1 MEEQAFQAGNTVFFA
16 AAQLA
21 WQLGADGP
29 IPAAVEVPPLPP
41 GQLFKMGCVLSRDI
55 EIGTCPRDEPELEVS
70 MSQPLAIAKTEV
82 TNLQFARYLWWT
94 RGFAWNPLA
103 SRSGTGVFGTPAR
116 PVVKLDF
123 NEAVNYAIWLGKKAT
138 STWRLPT
145 EAEWEYAAR
154 VSNEGG
160 PLTWGKASPKDRAN
174 CNSCGDG
181 NSGKRTAPV
190 ASHAS
195 SRGLYDMTCNVSEW
209 TDTWY
214 DETQATRALRGG
226 SWNKNIRNLRA
237 ANRNDN
243 RNNTMGFRL
252 CRSSHL
258 VIEPVSGVN
267 VVWPDEHRLT
277 AAGLTCWSVLPT
289 AIRCSHTTA
298 GQRGAGSKAARVD
311 RELMSAPWKCS
322 LSAST

>member
-1 MEEQAFQAGNTVFFA
+1 MVGESARSVPRWHQLAEYRALPLVPGSPQARFVTHSLRTWVTQTVPGSAMVLGLLSFGASGSWNFLEEKAFQAGNTVFFA

-123 NEAVNYAIWLGKKAT
+123 NEAVNYAIWLGKKTT

-214 DETQATRALRGG
+214 DETQATRALCGG
-226 SWNKNIRNLRA
+226 SWKK
-237 ANRNDN
+237 
-243 RNNTMGFRL
+243 T
-252 CRSSHL
+252 
-258 VIEPVSGVN
+258 SG
-267 VVWPDEHRLT
+267 
-277 AAGLTCWSVLPT
+277 TCAPPT
-289 AIRCSHTTA
+289 ATTTA
-298 GQRGAGSKAARVD
+298 TT
-311 RELMSAPWKCS
+311 PWVFGCVVRPTS
-322 LSAST
+322 